1 VQNQKVEWLNQKL
14 NFPTEG
20 KCVDCQL
27 SEEVELALKETKELL
42 SAIVQ
47 SAPLP
52 LAVSRKS
59 DATILYCNDLFA
71 LTFGVSP
78 TDIIGR
84 QLPEFYCQPSDR
96 APLIEIL
103 QNQGC
108 VREAEVQL
116 KKADGTIF
124 WAALS
129 MRQLILQGEAA
140 ILSIFS
146 DITDRKRIQE
156 ALRRQA
162 LTFENIYDGV
172 AITNQ
177 FGQIIDWNPAAESIF
192 GYTKAEVI
200 GKTID
205 IFYSS
210 SSAKENSALT
220 HEIVYSL
227 RTDGLWS
234 GTINFLRK
242 DGREGVCETTVLL
255 IDDEFGQSLGAMAIS
270 HDITLAKRSETVEQE
285 LLASIHKRA
294 LQQAAVAYLGQQ
306 ALAETDLSALM
317 DKAVVLVTQTLDVEY
332 AKLLELLPS
341 GHAFLLKSGTGWQE
355 GLVGNATVSASA
367 KSQAGYTLA
376 IGESVIVQDLRLETR
391 FSGTPLLHNH
401 RVVSGISTIVPGN
414 WNRGSGELGIGIE
427 GKLESL
433 EIGNPTNHGS
443 KISPFTSSFPL
454 PIPSAWG
461 ILSVHTKEQRYFSQD
476 DVYFLEAIAN
486 VLAAAI
492 ERSQSEER
500 LQLMER
506 AIASSSNGIVI
517 ADATQVDN
525 PMIYVNPSFERI
537 TGYQRD
543 EVIGKNCRLLQG
555 KDTNPAV
562 IKEIRNAIE
571 EGRECQV
578 ILQNY
583 RKDGTTFWN
592 ELAISPVYN
601 SRRHLTHFV
610 GIQTDITE
618 RRHSEEELFLKSQ
631 TLAIFSSN
639 LKQIHRITTYNYQ
652 NFEELFSD
660 YLVAGCEIFNL
671 STGIINQVEGHGCI
685 IRSVKS
691 NLEIF
696 QPGLELEL
704 KDTYCSAVIDLKKT
718 LACAHVGKILEMR
731 SHPVYQ
737 KLKLESYIGTPI
749 FISGNIYGVL
759 SFSSTQIRTKE
770 FDSHETE
777 IIELMAQSIG
787 RFLAARDTE
796 IERQQAEKERIELIA
811 SLQESEERYRRL
823 VELSPEAIVVHS
835 EGRIS
840 YINNAG
846 AKLLGAKSALEL
858 SGFPIF
864 NLIHPDY
871 QEVVKIRLQ
880 KIQEEKKKIQPL
892 EEKMIRLD
900 GKVIDVEISGIPATY
915 QGKIAT
921 QMIIRDITERKRAQ
935 EQLVYDAFH
944 DALTQLPNRALFI
957 DRVGQAIRRS
967 KEQADYKFAVLFL
980 DLDRFKVINDSLGHA
995 VGDQL
1000 LIAIASR
1007 LTSCLHPSD
1016 TAARL
1021 GGDEFTVLL
1030 EGIHSLTDATIIAK
1044 KINQELAHP
1053 FNLEGHEV
1061 FTTVSIGIVFSQ
1073 SENSVSNDDGSRYPH
1088 CPMYNYPEDLLR
1100 DADIAMYRAKALGK
1114 ARHEVFNLAMH
1125 DQTISLLQLETDLRR
1140 AIQESCQSSNSF
1152 QNSDFLPRR
1161 AISTQNIS
1169 LENSPL
1175 SEQIQKSNNGNSAI
1189 INSKPLRQSE
1199 NSSRN
1204 GFKNLSID
1212 SSGNTRLLL
1221 HYQPIIS
1228 LSTGRISGFEALVRW
1243 WHPTRGL
1250 VSPAD
1255 FIPVAEE
1262 TGLIIPLG
1270 AWVLREACRQL
1281 RIWEDMLAKNAGC
1294 RMQKVEKYEVA
1305 NLSNYQLPITNYCA
1319 DLDINAQ
1326 LNTEHHRHLLPVN
1339 DYQSPITNC
1348 PLTMSVNLSGK
1359 QLGQV
1364 NLFDQIDEIIQETG
1378 CNPSNLK
1385 LEITESVIVENLS
1398 SASTMLS
1405 QLKARKIQLS
1415 IDDFGTGY
1423 SSLSYLH
1430 RFPLDTLKIDR
1441 SFVSPLGVGG
1451 VGGGRPLQ
1459 IVRAI
1464 VTLAHNLGLDAIAEG
1479 VETKEQVL
1487 ELQQLEC
1494 EHAQGYFF
1502 SKPLDSE
1509 AATKFLLKKML

>member
-1 VQNQKVEWLNQKL
+1 VQNPKVEWLNQKL
-14 NFPTEG
+14 NIPFDG
-20 KCVDCQL
+20 KCVDCRL
-27 SEEVELALKETKELL
+27 SQEIELALQETKELL
-42 SAIVQ
+42 SAITQ

-84 QLPEFYCQPSDR
+84 KLPEFYRDPSDR
-96 APLIEIL
+96 EPLVEIL
-103 QNQGC
+103 HTQGY

-116 KKADGTIF
+116 KKADGTAF
-124 WAALS
+124 WASLS
-129 MRQLILQGEAA
+129 MRQLTLQGEAA
-140 ILSIFS
+140 VLSIFS
-146 DITDRKRIQE
+146 DITDRKRVQE

-192 GYTKAEVI
+192 GYPKAEVI

-205 IFYSS
+205 IFYASDS
-210 SSAKENSALT
+210 EKEKSALT

-234 GTINFLRK
+234 GTINFRRK
-242 DGREGVCETTVLL
+242 DGSEGFCETTVVL
-255 IDDEFGQSLGAMAIS
+255 IWDEFGSTLGAMAIS
-270 HDITLAKRSETVEQE
+270 HDITLAKRSEIVEKE

-306 ALAETDLSALM
+306 ALAETDLSVLM
-317 DKAVVLVTQTLDVEY
+317 DKTVTLVAQTLEVEY
-332 AKLLELLPS
+332 CKLLELLPG
-341 GHAFLLKSGTGWQE
+341 GHALLLRAGIGWQK
-355 GLVGNATVSASA
+355 GLVGNATVGASV
-367 KSQAGYTLA
+367 KSQAGYTLL

-401 RVVSGISTIVPGN
+401 RIVSGISTIVPGN
-414 WNRGSGELGIGIE
+414 WNRGAGELGIGVD
-427 GKLESL
+427 GKPESL
-433 EIGNPTNHGS
+433 QAREPKTYRS
-443 KISPFTSSFPL
+443 ETSPFAPS
-454 PIPSAWG
+454 IPSPIAPAWG
-461 ILSVHTKEQRYFSQD
+461 ILSVHTKQQRYFSQD

-506 AIASSSNGIVI
+506 VIASSSNGIVI
-517 ADATQVDN
+517 TDATQVDN
-525 PMIYVNPSFERI
+525 PTIYVNPSFERM
-537 TGYQRD
+537 TGYNRD
-543 EVIGKNCRLLQG
+543 EIIGKNCRMLQSG
-555 KDTNPAV
+555 NTDQAV
-562 IKEIRNAIE
+562 IKELRNAIE

-583 RKDGTTFWN
+583 RKDGTPFWN

-618 RRHSEEELFLKSQ
+618 RKRSEEELFLKSQ
-631 TLAIFSSN
+631 TLATFSAN

-660 YLVAGCEIFNL
+660 YLIAGCEIFNL
-671 STGIINQVEGHGCI
+671 SIGIINQVESNTCI
-685 IRSVKS
+685 IRSVKA
-691 NLEIF
+691 NIEFLH
-696 QPGLELEL
+696 PGVEADL
-704 KDTYCSAVIDLKKT
+704 KDTYCSAVIDIKKT
-718 LACAHVGKILEMR
+718 VACAHIGKIVEMQ

-737 KLKLESYIGTPI
+737 QLKLESYIGTPI
-749 FISGNIYGVL
+749 FIGGNIYGVL
-759 SFSSTQIRTKE
+759 SFSSTEIRSKE

-787 RFLAARDTE
+787 RFLTARDTE
-796 IERQQAEKERIELIA
+796 IERQEAEKERIELIA

-835 EGRIS
+835 EGKIS
-840 YINNAG
+840 YINAAG
-846 AKLLGAKSALEL
+846 AKLLGANSAVEM
-858 SGFPIF
+858 SGFPII

-871 QEVVKIRLQ
+871 QDVVRTRIQQVQEENQ
-880 KIQEEKKKIQPL
+880 KIHPM
-892 EEKMIRLD
+892 EEKMLRLD
-900 GKVIDVEISGIPATY
+900 GKIIDVEISGIPATY
-915 QGKIAT
+915 QGKMAT

-935 EQLVYDAFH
+935 EQLVHDAFH
-944 DALTQLPNRALFI
+944 DVLTQLPNRALFI
-957 DRVGQAIRRS
+957 ERVGQAIRRS
-967 KEQADYKFAVLFL
+967 KQQPDYKFAVLFL

-995 VGDQL
+995 VGDKL
-1000 LIAIASR
+1000 LIAIACR
-1007 LTSCLHPSD
+1007 LISCLHPSD

-1030 EGIHSLTDATIIAK
+1030 EGINSIADATIIANN
-1044 KINQELAHP
+1044 INQELAHP

-1073 SENSVSNDDGSRYPH
+1073 SDNFVSNDDISRYPN
-1088 CPMYNYPEDLLR
+1088 CSIYNHPEDLLR

-1125 DQTISLLQLETDLRR
+1125 DKTISLLQLETDLRR
-1140 AIQESCQSSNSF
+1140 AIQESCEMVTSFQKTDFLPKRAISAQNLALDNSRLSDQSSN
-1152 QNSDFLPRR
+1152 L
-1161 AISTQNIS
+1161 
-1169 LENSPL
+1169 
-1175 SEQIQKSNNGNSAI
+1175 NGNSALL
-1189 INSKPLRQSE
+1189 NLKPLCQSE

-1204 GFKNLSID
+1204 GLKNLSAD
-1212 SSGNTRLLL
+1212 GTRNSRLLL

-1243 WHPTRGL
+1243 QHPTRGL

-1270 AWVLREACRQL
+1270 TWVLREACRQL
-1281 RIWEDMLAKNAGC
+1281 RIWEDLLAKEPRC
-1294 RMQKVEKYEVA
+1294 RMPEVGKCEVA
-1305 NLSNYQLPITNYCA
+1305 NLSNCRLPISNYRSDLGVIAQLNADTHGSQLPIS
-1319 DLDINAQ
+1319 D
-1326 LNTEHHRHLLPVN
+1326 
-1339 DYQSPITNC
+1339 C

-1359 QLGQV
+1359 QLGQI
-1364 NLFDQIDEIIQETG
+1364 NLIKQIDEILQETG
-1378 CNPSNLK
+1378 CNPHNLK

-1405 QLKARKIQLS
+1405 QLKARNIQLS

-1441 SFVSPLGVGG
+1441 SFVSPLGAGG
-1451 VGGGRPLQ
+1451 GGGGRPLQ

-1464 VTLAHNLGLDAIAEG
+1464 VTLAHNLGLDATAEG
-1479 VETKEQVL
+1479 VETKEQVQ
-1487 ELQQLEC
+1487 ELQELEC

-1509 AATKFLLKKML
+1509 AATKFLLQKMLTVNC